1 MSEEHHTPEQVS
13 KAFAKAPEILSELV
27 EAGVKLPR
35 FELFEDA
42 SGSLILGKE
51 GEITNKQ
58 WELASNLVYSRRP
71 LMCDDRIGIA
81 FCCGLVTA
89 AEEGGD

>member
-1 MSEEHHTPEQVS
+1 MEGHHTPEQVQ
-13 KAFAKAPEILSELV
+13 KAFGKAPEILHELV

-42 SGSLILGKE
+42 SGSLILGRE
-51 GEITNKQ
+51 GEITNEQ
-58 WELASNLVYSRRP
+58 YNLASKLIYSRRP
-71 LMCDDRIGIA
+71 DMQSNQISIA

-89 AEEGGD
+89 AEKDGG

>member
-13 KAFAKAPEILSELV
+13 KAFAKAPEILRGLI
-27 EAGVKLPR
+27 EAGVKFPR

-42 SGSLILGKE
+42 SGSLILGRE
-51 GEITNKQ
+51 GEITNEQ
-58 WELASNLVYSRRP
+58 WKLASSLVYSRRA
-71 LMCDDRIGIA
+71 LMCDDRIGIE

-89 AEEGGD
+89 AEKG